1 MKKIIVI
8 LALFGAFLF
17 SSIANAASV
26 AEFDGTTLEI
36 NGRDILM
43 EDMYTR
49 IFLTSCGGGISESLM
64 LPVRDIAEGLGYEV
78 AWDSS
83 KSEATI
89 QMPDKAIVIPA
100 CGSSITIEQKD
111 LTVYSF
117 KDAEPRPEIKAD
129 RLYAP
134 VRLLKEYLDFKI
146 VIRGDNNDI

>member
-1 MKKIIVI
+1 MN
-8 LALFGAFLF
+8 LSCCRL
-17 SSIANAASV
+17 
-26 AEFDGTTLEI
+26 GTSPRAWGT
-36 NGRDILM
+36 G
-43 EDMYTR
+43 
-49 IFLTSCGGGISESLM
+49 
-64 LPVRDIAEGLGYEV
+64 V

-129 RLYAP
+129 RLYA
-134 VRLLKEYLDFKI
+134 L
-146 VIRGDNNDI
+146 GGGC